1 MKKRIGVTLLT
12 LCMLLGLLPTM
23 ALAAEDN
30 TSTASVDWNYGIA
43 EVSSWD
49 QLAAARDPSFLDM
62 DTTSFQNILNGRD
75 AVEKSTFSINKK
87 RLQHVYQ
94 TAVAAFPR
102 TNVEMRPYHC
112 ESSNLLCL
120 SKSPDLRITGTQP
133 SREIPNG

>member
-75 AVEKSTFSINKK
+75 AV
-87 RLQHVYQ
+87 
-94 TAVAAFPR
+94 
-102 TNVEMRPYHC
+102 
-112 ESSNLLCL
+112 
-120 SKSPDLRITGTQP
+120 
-133 SREIPNG
+133 